1 MPTIER
7 PGPGNNGLRGGAW
20 SAILGWMSQHF
31 DAVLFDFGG
40 VFTASPFQAVGGMA
54 KELGTSPDRLIDVV
68 FGSYSS
74 DTDHPWHR
82 LERGELAIE
91 EAREA
96 ILGIGS
102 EHGFEADLYK
112 LFAALAESG
121 GIREAL
127 VDCARGLRRNGFRT
141 GLLTN
146 NVAEFREHWRGT
158 IPVDELFHDVV
169 DSSEVG
175 MRKPDL
181 RIFALACERLSV
193 EPARSIFLDDHPGNI
208 DAARKSGLV
217 AVLVEEDPT
226 GALAELDRLL
236 GR

>member
-1 MPTIER
+1 MGQR
-7 PGPGNNGLRGGAW
+7 
-20 SAILGWMSQHF
+20 F

-40 VFTASPFQAVGGMA
+40 VFTGSPFHAVADMA
-54 KELGTSPDRLIDVV
+54 AELGTSPDRLVNVV

-82 LERGELAIE
+82 LERGELSIE
-91 EAREA
+91 KARED
-96 ILGIGS
+96 ILGLGS

-112 LFAALAESG
+112 LFGAMASSS
-121 GIREAL
+121 GIRDQL
-127 VDCARGLRRNGFRT
+127 VECVRGLRQEGFRT

-146 NVAEFREHWRGT
+146 NVAEFREHWRAT
-158 IPVDELFHDVV
+158 LPVDELFHDVV

-193 EPARSIFLDDHPGNI
+193 EPKRAVFLDDHPGNI
-208 DAARKSGLV
+208 DAAHAAGLV
-217 AVLVEEDPT
+217 AVLVDEDPAH
-226 GALAELDRLL
+226 ALAELDRLL
-236 GR
+236 ER